1 MLITHIKL
9 LLTAIFWGGTFI
21 AGRIVAQN
29 VPPFSAAFLRFLIAT
44 VILLAVTWRME
55 PRFPRLTA
63 RQACVIV
70 LLGMTGVFFYN
81 FFFFLGLKNID
92 AGRASLIIALNPV
105 MICAGAAIFFRENI
119 TPLKILGIIVSVS
132 GALVV
137 ISRGNLLHIFQGG
150 IGMGELYIFGCVLS
164 WVSFSLI
171 GKLILGALSPLVS
184 ITYSSL
190 AGMLALLIPASM
202 EGMWGQLAGY
212 RVIDWTGLL
221 YLGFCGTVLGFVWYY
236 EGIQKI
242 GSTRAGLYIN
252 FVPVSA
258 VIMAW
263 LMLNEPVTLSL
274 LVGAGM
280 VSTGVYMTSLKQ
292 EPTGS

>member
-1 MLITHIKL
+1 MLLTHIKL

-29 VPPFSAAFLRFLIAT
+29 VTPFSAAFLRFLIAT
-44 VILLAVTWRME
+44 VILLAIVWRMALK
-55 PRFPRLTA
+55 FPRLTG
-63 RQACVIV
+63 RQAGVIV

-81 FFFFLGLKNID
+81 FLFFLGLKHIA
-92 AGRASLIIALNPV
+92 AGRASLIIAMNPV
-105 MICAGAAIFFRENI
+105 LISAGSAVFFREDI
-119 TPLKILGIIVSVS
+119 SPLKLFGILLSVF

-137 ISRGNLLHIFQGG
+137 ISRGHPMQIFQGE
-150 IGMGELYIFGCVLS
+150 IGWGELYILGCVLS

-171 GKLILGALSPLVS
+171 GKLILGSLSPLIS

-190 AGMLALLIPASM
+190 VGMLALLIPASM
-202 EGMWGQLAGY
+202 EGMWGNMSAY
-212 RVIDWTGLL
+212 RMIDWVGFV

-236 EGIQKI
+236 QGIQKI
-242 GSTRAGLYIN
+242 GPTRAGLYIN

-274 LVGAGM
+274 LLGAVL
-280 VSTGVYMTSLKQ
+280 VSSGVYLTSLKRNGLQ
-292 EPTGS
+292 